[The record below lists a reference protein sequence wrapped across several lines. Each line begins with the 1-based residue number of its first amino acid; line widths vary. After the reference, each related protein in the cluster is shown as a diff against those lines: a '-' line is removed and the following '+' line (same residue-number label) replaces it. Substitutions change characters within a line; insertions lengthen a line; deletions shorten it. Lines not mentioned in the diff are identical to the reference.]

1 MTPFDKVT
9 YDFYSDELGRAVIPS
24 VAEFNTYRLKNVLFV
39 KGLYDDGLIVER
51 ETDGIVKA
59 TCMMIEIDYQAGGN
73 DTVTTSESIGG
84 YSWSGTKKSLEAK
97 KYEWLKLFCH
107 ITGGVR

>member
-1 MTPFDKVT
+1 MTLFDKVT
-9 YDFYSDELGRAVIPS
+9 YDFYSHTLGRAAIPTE
-24 VAEFNTYRLKNVLFV
+24 AEFNTYRLKNALFV

-51 ETDGIVKA
+51 EADGIVKA
-59 TCMMIEIDYQAGGN
+59 ACMMIEIDYQEGGS

-97 KYEWLKLFCH
+97 KYECLKLFCH

>member
-9 YDFYSDELGRAVIPS
+9 YGFYSDELGRAVIPS
-24 VAEFNTYRLKNVLFV
+24 AAEFNTYRLKNVLFV

-51 ETDGIVKA
+51 EPDGIVKA

-73 DTVTTSESIGG
+73 DAVTTSESIGG
-84 YSWSGTKKSLEAK
+84 YSWSGTKKSGEAK
-97 KYEWLKLFCH
+97 KYEWLKLFCY
-107 ITGGVR
+107 ITSGVR

>member
-1 MTPFDKVT
+1 MTLFDKVT

-24 VAEFNTYRLKNVLFV
+24 AAEFNTYRLKNALFV

-51 ETDGIVKA
+51 EADGIVKA
-59 TCMMIEIDYQAGGN
+59 TCMMIEIDYQEGGN

-97 KYEWLKLFCH
+97 KYEYLKLFCY
-107 ITGGVR
+107 IAGGAR

>member
-1 MTPFDKVT
+1 M
-9 YDFYSDELGRAVIPS
+9 DELGRAVIPT
-24 VAEFNTYRLKNVLFV
+24 ADEFNTYRLKNVLLV

-59 TCMMIEIDYQAGGN
+59 ACMMIEIDYQAGGN

-97 KYEWLKLFCH
+97 K
-107 ITGGVR
+107 

>member
-24 VAEFNTYRLKNVLFV
+24 AADFNTYRLKNVLFV

-51 ETDGIVKA
+51 EADGIVKA
-59 TCMMIEIDYQAGGN
+59 TCMMIEIEYQEGGS
-73 DTVTTSESIGG
+73 DTVATSESIGG

-97 KYEWLKLFCH
+97 KYECLKLFCH
-107 ITGGVR
+107 ITSGVR

>member
-24 VAEFNTYRLKNVLFV
+24 AAEFNTYRLKNVLFV

-51 ETDGIVKA
+51 EADGIVKA
-59 TCMMIEIDYQAGGN
+59 ICMMIEIDYQAGGN

-84 YSWSGTKKSLEAK
+84 YSWSGTKKSLAAK

>member
-24 VAEFNTYRLKNVLFV
+24 AADFNTYRLKNVLFV

-59 TCMMIEIDYQAGGN
+59 TCMMIEIDYQEGGN

-84 YSWSGTKKSLEAK
+84 YSWGGTKKSLEAK
-97 KYEWLKLFCH
+97 KYECLKLFCH
-107 ITGGVR
+107 ITSGVR

>member
-24 VAEFNTYRLKNVLFV
+24 AAEFNTYRLKNVLFV

-59 TCMMIEIDYQAGGN
+59 ICMMIEIDYQAGGN
-73 DTVTTSESIGG
+73 DTITTSESIGG
-84 YSWSGTKKSLEAK
+84 YSWSGTKKSSEAK
-97 KYEWLKLFCH
+97 KYEYLKLFCH

>member
-24 VAEFNTYRLKNVLFV
+24 AAEFNTYRLKNVLFV

-51 ETDGIVKA
+51 EADGIVKA
-59 TCMMIEIDYQAGGN
+59 ICMMIEIDYQAGGN

-84 YSWSGTKKSLEAK
+84 
-97 KYEWLKLFCH
+97 
-107 ITGGVR
+107 